1 MSEFQAYF
9 TNDGSVGLYNKDY
22 DDIYHSASGA
32 LTEAYEKFVCPVN
45 WDNLLKYDDIKVLDI
60 CYGIGYNTKSF
71 LNYIFENKK
80 KLLKIKNEIK
90 KIFSKNF
97 SIDKNIDTI
106 HTDNIY
112 SLNNQNNID
121 KIYTNNIFNN
131 ISVTALDNDEILTG
145 LSPFI
150 KTGVKNFKKNHEL
163 IDKLKLNKYFSDKP
177 VINYKINNS
186 INYEILS
193 QLLEKKPQI
202 FNNDDLLKVLS
213 DKSNSSYFIAHLK
226 NLFFSMYK
234 NTHKNINLLNLH
246 NIYYRY
252 LTNCYK
258 NELKNAYI
266 QKINFNVKIND
277 ARLSVKEDKNIYNL
291 IFLDAFTPS
300 KCPCLWSF
308 DFFKELYSHLSED
321 GMLLTYSSAAQ
332 VRNAMIAAGFAVGK
346 IFNTRLNKFQG
357 TVAVKNIDLIKHPL
371 SESDLGLLKT
381 KAGIFYRDRNLSS
394 QNEAI
399 IMAHKTEVENSN
411 LMSSSMYLKTR
422 RKNVL

>member
-1 MSEFQAYF
+1 M
-9 TNDGSVGLYNKDY
+9 
-22 DDIYHSASGA
+22 
-32 LTEAYEKFVCPVN
+32 
-45 WDNLLKYDDIKVLDI
+45 DI

-97 SIDKNIDTI
+97 SIDNNIATI
-106 HTDNIY
+106 HTNKIFTRKDRI
-112 SLNNQNNID
+112 SID

-131 ISVTALDNDEILTG
+131 ISVTALDNDEILIG

-163 IDKLKLNKYFSDKP
+163 IDKLKLNKYFSDKQ

-193 QLLEKKPQI
+193 QLIEKNPQI
-202 FNNDDLLKVLS
+202 LNNDDLLKVLS

-252 LTNCYK
+252 LTNCNK

-266 QKINFNVKIND
+266 QKIDFNVKIND
-277 ARLSVKEDKNIYNL
+277 ARISVKKDKNIYNL

-308 DFFKELYSHLSED
+308 DFFKELYNHLSCD

-332 VRNAMIAAGFAVGK
+332 IRSAMIAAGFAVGK

-357 TVAVKNIDLIKHPL
+357 TVAVKNINLIKYPL

-381 KAGIFYRDRNLSS
+381 KAGIFYRDKNLSS